1 MRKRLMLFL
10 AAGLGFTAC
19 SGGTLSTDAPRKG
32 TAEAR
37 PSATQNSLSA
47 VGEEEARALAESGH
61 LADLQWPNFSQHR
74 DAVKEF
80 YEWCCVGWLVA
91 PLFFSCGLGL
101 MLTFLC

>member
-1 MRKRLMLFL
+1 MLFL

-61 LADLQWPNFSQHR
+61 LADLQWLNFSQHR
-74 DAVKEF
+74 DALLKNSSNGAALD
-80 YEWCCVGWLVA
+80 GWWLLCFSPVA
-91 PLFFSCGLGL
+91 WVSC
-101 MLTFLC
+101 